1 MLVANGERTIF
12 SQKVISNNLDFYK
25 LPFFLEKFKEGTPSP
40 QFSSP
45 LLMIAFFVVRQPS
58 GTFVRQHFQVFLLPA
73 NCPAHS
79 SGKTFGFKWQS
90 TDSLPAH
97 LYYTRF
103 FSFCQ
108 PFCRIFFK
116 AEKENVLY
124 VAQIIFINKDSA
136 EAKPFLFL
144 FSVGFTRFY
153 NSHLTVGST
162 RF

>member
-45 LLMIAFFVVRQPS
+45 LLMIAFFVVRQLSGTFVRKHFRFFVACQPS

-103 FSFCQ
+103 K
-108 PFCRIFFK
+108 PFCPQLSRV
-116 AEKENVLY
+116 N
-124 VAQIIFINKDSA
+124 
-136 EAKPFLFL
+136 
-144 FSVGFTRFY
+144 FSIVIAVQLALDDIG
-153 NSHLTVGST
+153 GI
-162 RF
+162 